1 MPPRSGAS
9 TTTTGSP
16 AECVSPRMPASTL
29 ATCPATTIAMEACG
43 GAHLMMHKL
52 TGPEHTPKL
61 ITPLN
66 NIALRKNRQDH
77 RGYQV
82 RIRVAHLLLLCSVPF
97 LVHSCL
103 SWHYS
108 ILPILPILPKTANQP
123 LARATTGL
131 IRDPCCK
138 TYLYVF
144 GFTRNNA

>member
-43 GAHLMMHKL
+43 GAHLMVHKL

-108 ILPILPILPKTANQP
+108 ILPKTAKQSSP
-123 LARATTGL
+123 LAITGFMEDL
-131 IRDPCCK
+131 RRK
-138 TYLYVF
+138 RLLYVF
-144 GFTRNNA
+144 GFTRNNAG

>member
-43 GAHLMMHKL
+43 GAHLMIHKL

-108 ILPILPILPKTANQP
+108 ILPILPKPANQP

>member
-43 GAHLMMHKL
+43 GAHLMIHKL

-108 ILPILPILPKTANQP
+108 ILPILPKTANQP

>member
-1 MPPRSGAS
+1 MPPRSSAS

-29 ATCPATTIAMEACG
+29 ATCPTTTIAMEACG

-108 ILPILPILPKTANQP
+108 ILPILPKTANQP